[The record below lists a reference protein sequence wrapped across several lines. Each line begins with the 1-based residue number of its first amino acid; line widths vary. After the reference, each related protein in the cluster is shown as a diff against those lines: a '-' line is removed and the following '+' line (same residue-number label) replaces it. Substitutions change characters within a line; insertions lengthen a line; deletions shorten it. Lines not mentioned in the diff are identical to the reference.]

1 MFPLSQLVAAITL
14 VLLDSVYL
22 NLIKD
27 YFGKQ
32 IKAVQGTDMKVNLV
46 GAGITYILLIFAIN
60 YFIIQK
66 HRPPRDAA
74 LLGLAIYGVYELTN
88 YALFSKWSL
97 LTVLIDTAWG
107 SLLFYLTATIA
118 YMV

>member
-14 VLLDSVYL
+14 VVLDSVYL

-32 IKAVQGTDMKVNLV
+32 IKAVQGSEVKVNYA
-46 GAGITYILLIFAIN
+46 GAAVTYIFLIFAIN

-74 LLGLAIYGVYELTN
+74 LLGLCIYAVYELTN
-88 YALFSKWSL
+88 YALFTNWSL
-97 LTVLIDTAWG
+97 LTVFIDTLWG
-107 SLLFYLTATIA
+107 SFLFYLTATIA